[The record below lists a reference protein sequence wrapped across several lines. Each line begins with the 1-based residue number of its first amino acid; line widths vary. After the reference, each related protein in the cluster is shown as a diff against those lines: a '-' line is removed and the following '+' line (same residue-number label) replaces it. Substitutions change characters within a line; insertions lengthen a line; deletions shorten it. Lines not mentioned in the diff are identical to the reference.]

1 MADGMQP
8 SKLIRLN
15 TKINSSSYPILIG
28 KNIIKSLPK
37 EILKF
42 TKSKKV
48 LILCDKIFKKNTLRL
63 IKSSMKNKYDMDI
76 KLITPGKKSKNIN
89 NAIRVLSF
97 LEKNRFSKDSTLV
110 ALGGGTI
117 GDLGGFVASVYY
129 RGMNLVLIPSTL
141 TAQIDSS
148 YGGKVAV
155 NFNNNVNAIGNY
167 FHPKLVICDYSF
179 IQSLPLREFN
189 SGMSEVVKSAL
200 ISSKSD
206 CNFLLNNSEKIKK
219 RNLSIISKMI
229 SRIIKIKLGIVK
241 KDVRENNVRMFLNY
255 GHTVGQSIEA
265 STNLNLE
272 IYRHGEA
279 VSLGMIVAAKLSD
292 LVFPKKKPIFDYHLK
307 ILKNFNLPIKISKK
321 INKNNL
327 KYKIF
332 KNLFR
337 DKKVNFQGLR
347 FVLLNGLGKPRI
359 VAKIKENK
367 IKNSISHIF

>member
-1 MADGMQP
+1 MQP
-8 SKLIRLN
+8 SKSIRLN

-28 KNIIKSLPK
+28 RNILKVLPK

-48 LILCDKIFKKNTLRL
+48 LILCDKIFKKNTLNL
-63 IKSSMKNKYDMDI
+63 IKSSMKNKYDMDV

-89 NAIRVLSF
+89 SAIRVLSF
-97 LEKNRFSKDSTLV
+97 LEKNRYSKDSTLI

-167 FHPKLVICDYSF
+167 FHPKLVICDYGF
-179 IQSLPLREFN
+179 IQTLPLREFN

-206 CNFLLNNSEKIKK
+206 CNFLLNNSQKIKE
-219 RNLSIISKMI
+219 RNLSIISRMI
-229 SRIIKIKLGIVK
+229 SRIIKIKLKIVK

-255 GHTVGQSIEA
+255 GHTVGQSIET
-265 STNLNLE
+265 STNLSLE

-279 VSLGMIVAAKLSD
+279 VSLGMTVAAKLSD
-292 LVFPKKKPIFDYHLK
+292 LVFVKKNPIFQYHLQ

-327 KYKIF
+327 KHKIY

-347 FVLLNGLGKPRI
+347 FVLLKDIGKPQI
-359 VAKIKENK
+359 VSKIAENK
-367 IKNSISHIF
+367 IKSSINYIFSK

>member
-1 MADGMQP
+1 
-8 SKLIRLN
+8 
-15 TKINSSSYPILIG
+15 
-28 KNIIKSLPK
+28 
-37 EILKF
+37 
-42 TKSKKV
+42 
-48 LILCDKIFKKNTLRL
+48 
-63 IKSSMKNKYDMDI
+63 
-76 KLITPGKKSKNIN
+76 
-89 NAIRVLSF
+89 
-97 LEKNRFSKDSTLV
+97 
-110 ALGGGTI
+110 
-117 GDLGGFVASVYY
+117 
-129 RGMNLVLIPSTL
+129 
-141 TAQIDSS
+141 
-148 YGGKVAV
+148 
-155 NFNNNVNAIGNY
+155 
-167 FHPKLVICDYSF
+167 
-179 IQSLPLREFN
+179 
-189 SGMSEVVKSAL
+189 
-200 ISSKSD
+200 
-206 CNFLLNNSEKIKK
+206 
-219 RNLSIISKMI
+219 
-229 SRIIKIKLGIVK
+229 
-241 KDVRENNVRMFLNY
+241 MFLNY